1 MLTVEEAMELV
12 KSRCGPLAA
21 RRVPLGEAAG
31 LRLAEDIAS
40 DIDSPPHDKAMMDG
54 YAVRSIDREP
64 ERRILEEIAAGA
76 VPHFALT
83 PGTASRI
90 MTGAPLPEGADAIVQ
105 VERTELVD
113 ATTVRLQQ
121 IDPPRGQNVLYRGS
135 SMREGDIV
143 VRRGAIVRAIE
154 VAIMAETGHGA
165 VAVIPRPRMAV
176 LPTGNELVG
185 VTERPGPGQ
194 IRNSN
199 GPMLVALGRRAGAET
214 VDLEVARDSH
224 EHLTQRIVEGLTHD
238 ILVLSGGV
246 SAGNF
251 DLVPQVL
258 AEQRVEQVFHKIALR
273 PGKPLWFGIRRDE
286 AAGRTAL
293 VFGLPG
299 NPVSSLVCFEL
310 FVRSAIAALGGHG
323 FAQLESFRA
332 KLVHDYDHSGGRAAC
347 LPARVS
353 RRPSETT
360 VEILPWAGSADLAT
374 LAGAN
379 GLVRLPTEKQRFV
392 AGSELEVLPI

>member
-1 MLTVEEAMELV
+1 MLTVEEALELV
-12 KSRCGPLAA
+12 NGRCGPLPA

-54 YAVRSIDREP
+54 YAVRSADREP

-83 PGTASRI
+83 PGTAARI

-105 VERTELVD
+105 VEKTELVD
-113 ATTVRLQQ
+113 AATVRLQQ
-121 IDPPRGQNVLYRGS
+121 LDPSRGQNVLYRGS
-135 SMREGDIV
+135 SMHEGDIV
-143 VRRGAIVRAIE
+143 VKRGALVRSIE
-154 VAIMAETGHGA
+154 IAIMAETGHGA
-165 VAVIPRPRMAV
+165 VAAIPRPRMAV
-176 LPTGNELVG
+176 LPTGNELVA

-199 GPMLVALGRRAGAET
+199 GPMLIALGRRAGAEMS
-214 VDLEVARDSH
+214 DLEVARDSH
-224 EHLTQRIVEGLTHD
+224 EHLTQRIVDGLTHD

-246 SAGNF
+246 SAGTY

-258 AEQRVEQVFHKIALR
+258 AEQGVEQVFHKIALR
-273 PGKPLWFGIRRDE
+273 PGKPLWFGVKHDQSTS
-286 AAGRTAL
+286 RTAL

-310 FVRSAIAALGGHG
+310 FVRPAIAALAGHG

-332 KLVHDYDHSGGRAAC
+332 KLLHDYDHAGGRAAC

-353 RRPSETT
+353 DRATEKV

-374 LAGAN
+374 LARAN
-379 GLVRLPTEKQRFV
+379 GLVRLPTERRSFPG
-392 AGSELEVLPI
+392 GSEIEVLPI